1 MPMTGPEQQR
11 LVDTGYRHGLEH
23 AVKELLDYKPADD
36 DPGLPSWLH
45 AYNAIARMADIAR
58 CPDCDFGG
66 YRRRSGSDLVIAAYQ
81 HYPDRRY
88 PEKAALHVAARRAPL
103 IVLAGLR

>member
-1 MPMTGPEQQR
+1 MTGPEKQR
-11 LVDTGYRHGLEH
+11 LVDTGYRQGLER

-45 AYNAIARMADIAR
+45 AYNAIAHLADIAR

-66 YRRRSGSDLVIAAYQ
+66 LNAPDDDYGDLQFLLCTHPNIE
-81 HYPDRRY
+81 HWETP
-88 PEKAALHVAARRAPL
+88 
-103 IVLAGLR
+103 